1 MHSALASL
9 TDLRKRYPADVVRAL
24 LAENPMN
31 LPMEGRALHA
41 RAAIDARARLPGT
54 LDRLRFAVRLQAL
67 ELNYHE
73 LDGLHDR
80 LAAAGQFRSV
90 ILTGDEIETATQEP
104 PTGGRAAVRSR
115 FIKDCRE
122 EGWVCDW
129 RYLYHGATKTFV
141 DMRNPF
147 AGEVK
152 TERVESLGVKRREDL
167 ELMEMLEDLGD
178 Y

>member
-1 MHSALASL
+1 M
-9 TDLRKRYPADVVRAL
+9 V
-24 LAENPMN
+24 
-31 LPMEGRALHA
+31 
-41 RAAIDARARLPGT
+41 DAKARLPGT

-73 LDGLHDR
+73 LGGLHDR
-80 LAAAGQFRSV
+80 LATTGQFRSAV
-90 ILTGDEIETATQEP
+90 LTRDEVETATQEP

-122 EGWVCDW
+122 AGWVCDW

-147 AGEVK
+147 AVEVK
-152 TERVESLGVKRREDL
+152 TEHVESLGAKRREDQ
-167 ELMEMLEDLGD
+167 ELMELLEDLSD
-178 Y
+178 D